1 MRKAVAKDHAKPQ
14 NLALLEDRVLTTQ
27 GKKQIYGS
35 QLRTNEKTGKYEFY
49 PIEREA
55 NVDKRRASVGLEP
68 LEQYAKYFG
77 VDYILPKTKK

>member
-1 MRKAVAKDHAKPQ
+1 MVVYCPPFMHKIKNR
-14 NLALLEDRVLTTQ
+14 L
-27 GKKQIYGS
+27 S